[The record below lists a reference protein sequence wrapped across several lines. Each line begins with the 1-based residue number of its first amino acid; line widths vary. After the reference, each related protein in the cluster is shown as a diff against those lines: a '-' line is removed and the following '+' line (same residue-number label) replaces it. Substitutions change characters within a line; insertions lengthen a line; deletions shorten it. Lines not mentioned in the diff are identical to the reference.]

1 MIQQTLVLLKH
12 DAVSRGFIGEI
23 ISRFE
28 KVGLKIVAMKMLHP
42 EEDFTKQHYPKSI
55 EERHGKEIYSRIVN
69 YLTMGPV
76 IAFILE
82 GINSIEIVRKMVGE
96 TYPDRS
102 LPGTIRGD
110 FAHINKIYANEK
122 NMALFNLIH
131 ASENKEDADKEI
143 NLWFKQEELVT
154 YEHSHDKLTK

>member
-1 MIQQTLVLLKH
+1 MIEQTLVLLKH

-28 KVGLKIVAMKMLHP
+28 KVGLKIVAMKMQHP
-42 EEDFTKQHYPKSI
+42 EENFAKKHYPTSI

-82 GINSIEIVRKMVGE
+82 GIDSIVIVRKMVGD

-110 FAHINKIYANEK
+110 FAHINKIHANEN

-131 ASENKEDADKEI
+131 ASENREDAEREI
-143 NLWFKQEELVT
+143 NLWFSKEEILN
-154 YEHSHDKLTK
+154 YSHSHDNLTK

>member
-1 MIQQTLVLLKH
+1 MIEKTLVLLKH
-12 DAVSRGFIGEI
+12 DTVGRGLIGEI
-23 ISRFE
+23 ITRFE

-42 EEDFTKQHYPKSI
+42 KEDFAKQHYPKSI

-69 YLTMGPV
+69 YITLGPV

-82 GINSIEIVRKMVGE
+82 GVNSVEIVRKMVGD

-110 FAHINKIYANEK
+110 FAHITKAYANEK
-122 NMALFNLIH
+122 NMFLFNLIH
-131 ASENKEDADKEI
+131 ASENIEDAKNEI
-143 NLWFKQEELVT
+143 KLWFSPKELYS
-154 YEHSHDKLTK
+154 YEHSLDSYTK